1 MINAHR
7 HSHPQSA
14 FADAMAARVHGV
26 RKLGLPPAMG
36 RGISQ

>member
-1 MINAHR
+1 MTDAHR

-14 FADAMAARVHGV
+14 IAGAMAARVHGV
-26 RKLGLPPAMG
+26 RTLDRPPAMG